1 LRDPAAR
8 APAHDV
14 AAQERERAADLA
26 ATAPR
31 TPTSDPEGTTA
42 AAPAARQVSIA
53 DQFREFL
60 GALELRQILSV
71 WLEEW
76 LGALARPIPSFVG
89 YGVRYLV
96 YRLLFR
102 RLDGFC
108 MFATGV
114 RFSHAYGIAAG
125 RNFRVNTGS
134 FVDGRGGLTVGAN
147 VLVGPNVAI
156 LSSDHEWTKPGLPIY
171 LQGHRLSPTTIG
183 DDVWIGAN
191 AVITPGVT
199 LATGTLVGAG
209 AVVTAD
215 TEPYSIVAG
224 VPARAIGSRP
234 NGTAAESQRVR

>member
-1 LRDPAAR
+1 MIDESTSPR
-8 APAHDV
+8 APVPASPAED
-14 AAQERERAADLA
+14 RAGAS
-26 ATAPR
+26 APSA
-31 TPTSDPEGTTA
+31 P
-42 AAPAARQVSIA
+42 PAARQVSVA
-53 DQFREFL
+53 DQVREFFH
-60 GALELRQILSV
+60 ALELRQVFSV

-76 LGALARPIPSFVG
+76 VGALARPIPSFVG
-89 YGVRYLV
+89 YLVRYVV

-114 RFSHAYGIAAG
+114 RFSHAYGISAG

-134 FVDGRGGLTVGAN
+134 FVDGRGDLTIGAN

-156 LSSDHEWTKPGLPIY
+156 LSSDHEWMKPGLPIY
-171 LQGHRLSPTTIG
+171 LQGHRLSPTWIG

-224 VPARAIGSRP
+224 VPARPIGKRPSGEDAGPRAGAAIAPAR
-234 NGTAAESQRVR
+234 

>member
-1 LRDPAAR
+1 MIDERSAADPASGRTPAASSEPAALSA
-8 APAHDV
+8 APAP
-14 AAQERERAADLA
+14 A
-26 ATAPR
+26 
-31 TPTSDPEGTTA
+31 
-42 AAPAARQVSIA
+42 AARQVSIV
-53 DQFREFL
+53 DQFREFST
-60 GALELRQILSV
+60 ALELRQVFSV

-76 LGALARPIPSFVG
+76 LGALARPIPSFFG
-89 YGVRYLV
+89 YLVRYLV
-96 YRLLFR
+96 YRCLFR
-102 RLDGFC
+102 RLAGFC

-114 RFSHAYGIAAG
+114 RFSHAYGISAG

-215 TEPYSIVAG
+215 TEPYAIVAG
-224 VPARAIGSRP
+224 VPARPIGSRP
-234 NGTAAESQRVR
+234 RPDDVSDASLGGRRTSAGDPTTE

>member
-1 LRDPAAR
+1 MLD
-8 APAHDV
+8 
-14 AAQERERAADLA
+14 ERAA
-26 ATAPR
+26 PH
-31 TPTSDPEGTTA
+31 TPAS
-42 AAPAARQVSIA
+42 AAPADETGPTLPHGAPAAAKQVSIV
-53 DQFREFL
+53 DQVREFFH
-60 GALELRQILSV
+60 ALELRQIASV

-76 LGALARPIPSFVG
+76 LGALTRPIPSFAG
-89 YGVRYLV
+89 YVVRYLV

-114 RFSHAYGIAAG
+114 RFSHAYGISAG
-125 RNFRVNTGS
+125 RNFRVNTGT
-134 FVDGRGGLTVGAN
+134 FVDGRGDLTIGAN

-156 LSSDHEWTKPGLPIY
+156 LSSDHEWRKPGLPIY
-171 LQGHRLSPTTIG
+171 LQGHRLSPTRIG

-224 VPARAIGSRP
+224 VPARPIGTRP
-234 NGTAAESQRVR
+234 SVENPSGSGVGASIAPSGRS

>member
-1 LRDPAAR
+1 MLDPNASSGPSPEAA
-8 APAHDV
+8 AP
-14 AAQERERAADLA
+14 
-26 ATAPR
+26 
-31 TPTSDPEGTTA
+31 
-42 AAPAARQVSIA
+42 APAARQVSVA
-53 DQFREFL
+53 DQVREFFR
-60 GALELRQILSV
+60 ALELRQVFSV

-76 LGALARPIPSFVG
+76 LGGLARPIPSFAG
-89 YGVRYLV
+89 YVVRYLV
-96 YRLLFR
+96 YRCLFR

-114 RFSHAYGIAAG
+114 RFSHAYGISAG

-134 FVDGRGGLTVGAN
+134 FVDGRGGLFVGAN

-171 LQGHRLSPTTIG
+171 LQGHRLSPTHIG

-224 VPARAIGSRP
+224 VPARPIGRRP
-234 NGTAAESQRVR
+234 SAADAEPEAQARSATTHISPT